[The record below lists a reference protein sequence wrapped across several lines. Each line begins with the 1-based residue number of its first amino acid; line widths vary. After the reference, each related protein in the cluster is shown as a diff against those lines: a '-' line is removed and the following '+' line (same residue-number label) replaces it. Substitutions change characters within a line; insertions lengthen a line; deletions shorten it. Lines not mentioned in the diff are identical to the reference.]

1 MTTVTDTYAL
11 AGIPRQVEGEYNP
24 IKDGVW
30 TFASTDGSVQS
41 FADTDAH
48 GNVLVS
54 IELLA
59 NMLAPLGL
67 RPEKFESSPKD

>member
-11 AGIPRQVEGEYNP
+11 AGIPRQIEGEYNP
-24 IKDGVW
+24 VKAGRW
-30 TFASTDGSVQS
+30 TFASEDGSARS
-41 FADTDAH
+41 HADTDEN

>member
-1 MTTVTDTYAL
+1 MTTITDTYAL
-11 AGIPRQVEGEYNP
+11 AGIPRQIEGGYNP

-30 TFASTDGSVQS
+30 TFASEDGSARS
-41 FADTDAH
+41 HADTDEN

-67 RPEKFESSPKD
+67 RPEKFEPSPKD